1 MKPLLILASLLL
13 LPVLTLAQTSGTIT
27 DLGGGMSIYSDSQG
41 NSGTIT
47 DLGGGLST
55 FSGTAGHGSVQDLGG
70 GMSIYSFTPNQTRHI
85 KPLPPL
91 APMPAPPT
99 IDYMAPA
106 QQLNQMNQFY
116 MNQLNR
122 R

>member
-41 NSGTIT
+41 NSAIIQDLGGGYSTFSGTQGHGRVQ
-47 DLGGGLST
+47 DLGGGLSM
-55 FSGTAGHGSVQDLGG
+55 FS
-70 GMSIYSFTPNQTRHI
+70 YTPRPSYQ
-85 KPLPPL
+85 PLPPL
-91 APMPAPPT
+91 PSQPLQSGSGSAPGALLF
-99 IDYMAPA
+99 
-106 QQLNQMNQFY
+106 QGFQHG